1 MEKVKNAAGKL
12 VCQIDKHNRIVEIV
26 HKGYTTLIRFCVDG
40 HVEITN
46 IEDYVA

>member
-12 VCQIDKHNRIVEIV
+12 VCQIDKQQKLVEIV
-26 HKGYTTLIRFCVDG
+26 HKGYTTLIRFCADG

-46 IEDYVA
+46 IEDKAA